1 MDVSEPSAR
10 LTGAAARAAAISE
23 GRTGYEDP
31 VAASGRVFAGRYI
44 VSGTKQLETH
54 ARAERFQ
61 FALAV
66 NLKDP
71 A

>member
-10 LTGAAARAAAISE
+10 LTGAAASAAATSE
-23 GRTGYEDP
+23 GRTGYVDP
-31 VAASGRVFAGRYI
+31 VAASGRFFARRHI
-44 VSGTKQLETH
+44 VTGTKHLETH

-66 NLKDP
+66 NPKDP